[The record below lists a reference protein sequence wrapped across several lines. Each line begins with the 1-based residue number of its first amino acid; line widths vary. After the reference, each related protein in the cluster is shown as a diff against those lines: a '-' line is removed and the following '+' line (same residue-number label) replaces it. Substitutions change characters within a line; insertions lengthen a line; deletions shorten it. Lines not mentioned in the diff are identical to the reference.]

1 MNFTSADSLAF
12 VDTNVLVYA
21 YDGASGDKHA
31 TARALVEELL
41 DSRRGC
47 VSVQVLQ
54 ELYVTLRRLLPDT
67 LDSTAAGTIVEAF
80 ATWTTHVPDARA
92 VLAAIDLHER
102 ARISFW
108 DAMIVRSASALG
120 CDVLYTEDLS
130 AGQRYDDVLVVN
142 PFVEPS

>member
-1 MNFTSADSLAF
+1 MRA
-12 VDTNVLVYA
+12 VDTNVLVYSRDQSA
-21 YDGASGDKHA
+21 GRKNSMAA
-31 TARALVEELL
+31 ALVAGLWENGQ
-41 DSRRGC
+41 GC
-47 VSVQVLQ
+47 ISIQVLQ

-120 CDVLYTEDLS
+120 CDVLYTEDLN